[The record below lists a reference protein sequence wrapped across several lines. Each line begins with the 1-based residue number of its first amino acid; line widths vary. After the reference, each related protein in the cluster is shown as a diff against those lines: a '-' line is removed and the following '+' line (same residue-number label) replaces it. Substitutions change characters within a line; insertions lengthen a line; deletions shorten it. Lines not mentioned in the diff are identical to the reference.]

1 MKEEKDRFSVV
12 VEDQVIKGQIEIA
25 KTVDQKRN
33 YPTDSVISVPGVNF
47 VFDIYLK
54 SSNELVETLTTD
66 ENGRAM
72 SKLLPYGTY
81 TVKERPMTGYDTL
94 EPFDV
99 KIDEDQKVYFY
110 NIFNDKFRA
119 EVNIYKTDA
128 ETGKQIPAAD
138 VEFKIKD
145 EDGNYLT
152 YTVTYPTKYETD
164 VFVTDETG
172 SVHLPEP
179 LDYGKYWI
187 VEIKAPYGY
196 VLSAEEIPLNI
207 DGKSTEIFIPYENKA
222 QKGQIIVEKYGEML
236 DSATDEETDYGT
248 LYTAVYEEKYLD
260 GVTFEVTAAEDI
272 IGEEGTVW
280 YSRGDVVDTIVTNS
294 TGTAKSKELPLG
306 SYIVKETETKPGFV
320 LDEEEHEVVLE
331 YAGQEVEVT
340 SEQITV
346 TNKRQTLDLQVTK
359 LFEEDDPKAYKDVL
373 FGIYSTEDIILGD
386 DVLIPADGLVGLM
399 HIDENGK
406 NVEQF
411 NLPVGSYYLKEL
423 ATNVGFVL
431 DENQHPFTFEYDEDS
446 SKETVTVTM
455 EGIINEKRRLDLEV
469 NKVDKDN
476 HDVFLNGAVFS
487 VKDKTTGEDMGIL
500 VSGKLALKGDA
511 ADEEYEISDTEDFT
525 NILKTAKTDKDKELI
540 LDMPEGTYFVRKK
553 TEAAEPEIE
562 PEEGE
567 LIEVVSYVEPTKV
580 IVKDGKAVL
589 ANAIYGHKY
598 EFKEIE
604 APKSYQLS
612 DALYSYEAVSPAGE
626 DIVVYVFYNKRIEV
640 PNTGIR

>member
-1 MKEEKDRFSVV
+1 MQFLEF
-12 VEDQVIKGQIEIA
+12 
-25 KTVDQKRN
+25 
-33 YPTDSVISVPGVNF
+33 
-47 VFDIYLK
+47 YL
-54 SSNELVETLTTD
+54 
-66 ENGRAM
+66 
-72 SKLLPYGTY
+72 
-81 TVKERPMTGYDTL
+81 
-94 EPFDV
+94 
-99 KIDEDQKVYFY
+99 
-110 NIFNDKFRA
+110 A
-119 EVNIYKTDA
+119 EY
-128 ETGKQIPAAD
+128 
-138 VEFKIKD
+138 
-145 EDGNYLT
+145 
-152 YTVTYPTKYETD
+152 
-164 VFVTDETG
+164 
-172 SVHLPEP
+172 
-179 LDYGKYWI
+179 
-187 VEIKAPYGY
+187 
-196 VLSAEEIPLNI
+196 
-207 DGKSTEIFIPYENKA
+207 
-222 QKGQIIVEKYGEML
+222 
-236 DSATDEETDYGT
+236 
-248 LYTAVYEEKYLD
+248 
-260 GVTFEVTAAEDI
+260 
-272 IGEEGTVW
+272 
-280 YSRGDVVDTIVTNS
+280 
-294 TGTAKSKELPLG
+294 
-306 SYIVKETETKPGFV
+306 
-320 LDEEEHEVVLE
+320 
-331 YAGQEVEVT
+331 
-340 SEQITV
+340 

-386 DVLIPADGLVGLM
+386 DVLIPANGLVGLM

-431 DENQHPFTFEYDEDS
+431 DEEQHPFTFEYDEDS

-589 ANAIYGHKY
+589 ANAIYGHEY